1 VGRGCSVRIWAAL
14 LLAATATA
22 QGPRELKPGWNLF
35 SREQDI
41 QLGKEAAAEIEKQYT
56 VVKNPELVSYVQQIG
71 AKLAATPEAGGFPYT
86 FQVVADKSINA
97 FALPGGPA
105 FVHTGLLA
113 AAENEAQLAGVLAHE
128 ISHVALRHGTSQA
141 SKANL
146 IQLPV
151 LLAGGILG
159 KNGSMLGQLAQMG
172 IGIGANS
179 VLLKFSR
186 SAETEA
192 DLLGTRIMAKAG
204 YNPLEMARFFEKLE
218 ASGGTRGPQF
228 LSDNPNPGNR
238 MKAVEQEIQYL
249 PRASYTTGNAS
260 TFARMQKLAA
270 SIPAPPA
277 TQAGAAESAAGR
289 GGGAPPAPQ
298 IPVSATLREYPPRPY
313 VIAYPDNWQAMPSE
327 KSRGVTLAPKEGYV
341 QTGGNTAIGA
351 GVVVDFAKGT
361 GDLVRDTNDLVKQ
374 LISQNAEMSVQASPR
389 SVRVGGQPAL
399 ITTLRSRSP
408 FAGEIETDTLVT
420 VERPEGLFFVVLIAP
435 QSAART
441 LQGTFDTVL
450 RSIRFDPAGR

>member
-1 VGRGCSVRIWAAL
+1 VRRRYSIRVWAAL
-14 LLAATATA
+14 LLAATAAA

-35 SREQDI
+35 SKEQDI
-41 QLGKEAAAEIEKQYT
+41 QLGKEAAAEVEKQYT
-56 VVKNPELVSYVQQIG
+56 VVKNQELVSYVQRIG
-71 AKLAATPEAGGFPYT
+71 AKLAGTPEAGGFPYT
-86 FQVVADKSINA
+86 FQVVADNSINA

-128 ISHVALRHGTSQA
+128 ISHVALRHGTNQA

-151 LLAGGILG
+151 LLAGGMLG
-159 KNGSMLGQLAQMG
+159 KQGSMLGQLAQLG

-192 DLLGTRIMAKAG
+192 DLLGARIMAKAG
-204 YNPLEMARFFEKLE
+204 YNPIEMARFFEKLE
-218 ASGGTRGPQF
+218 ASGGARGPQF
-228 LSDNPNPGNR
+228 LSDHPNPGNR
-238 MKAVEQEIQYL
+238 VKAVEQEIQYL
-249 PRASYTTGNAS
+249 PRATYTTGNAS
-260 TFARMQKLAA
+260 QFARMQKLAA
-270 SIPAPPA
+270 SVPVPPPKPAA
-277 TQAGAAESAAGR
+277 AAQSAGAH
-289 GGGAPPAPQ
+289 GGAAPALPQ

-313 VIAYPDNWQAMPSE
+313 VIAYPENWQATPSE
-327 KSRGVTLAPKEGYV
+327 KSQGVTLAPKEGYV
-341 QTGGNTAIGA
+341 QSAGNAAIGA

-374 LISQNAEMSVQASPR
+374 LISENAEMSVQASPR
-389 SVRVGGQPAL
+389 GARVGGQAAL
-399 ITTLRSRSP
+399 VTTLRSRSP
-408 FAGEIETDTLVT
+408 FANEIEMDTLVT

-435 QSAART
+435 QSAARN
-441 LQGTFDTVL
+441 LQGAFDAVL
-450 RSIRFDPAGR
+450 RSIRFDSGGR